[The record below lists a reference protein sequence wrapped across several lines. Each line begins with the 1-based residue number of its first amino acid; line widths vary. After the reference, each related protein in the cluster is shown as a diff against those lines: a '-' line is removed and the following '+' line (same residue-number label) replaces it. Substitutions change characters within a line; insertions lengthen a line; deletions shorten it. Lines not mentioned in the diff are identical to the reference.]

1 MLSSVKEHLRFPC
14 PAPLVTRRRVI
25 DETGLAA
32 VRSAIQTHYH
42 RGWRARESYTPE
54 GYAQDLRQH
63 LTQRLWQDRRL
74 IVPWLNSMRPLQG
87 SRILEIG
94 CGTGSSTVAMAEQ
107 GAEVVGVDIDTD
119 ALEVARVRLQA
130 HALKAELVSQNITEF
145 DVAGGRFDVA
155 IFFACLEHMT
165 LPERLAGLAS
175 VWRGLPKGGL
185 LVVVD
190 TPNRLWF
197 YDPHT
202 SWLPFFHWL
211 PDEIAFQYSKRSPRP
226 LFRDSYR
233 EETAEKMLH
242 FRRQGRGVSFHEF
255 DIAIGPVETL
265 RVPSSLSA
273 YRGWRRRLGMSRQE
287 RRCQALLRS
296 ARPDLHQG
304 WFDPS
309 LDIAIQKA
317 TA

>member
-1 MLSSVKEHLRFPC
+1 MLSSVKDHLRFPC
-14 PAPLVTRRRVI
+14 PASLIARRREI

-32 VRSAIQTHYH
+32 VRGAIQTHYH

-54 GYAQDLRQH
+54 GYAQDLQQH
-63 LTQRLWQDRRL
+63 LTGRLSQDRRL
-74 IVPWLNSMRPLQG
+74 IVPWLNSVRPLQG
-87 SRILEIG
+87 SRLLEIG

-119 ALEVARVRLQA
+119 ALEVARIRLEA
-130 HALKAELVSQNITEF
+130 HALKAELVSENITTF
-145 DVAGGRFDVA
+145 DFAGRRFDVA

-165 LPERLAGLAS
+165 LSERLRGLAN
-175 VWRGLPKGGL
+175 VWRQLPAGGL

-197 YDPHT
+197 YDQHT
-202 SWLPFFHWL
+202 SWLHFFHWL
-211 PDEIAFQYSKRSPRP
+211 PDELAFQYSKRSPRA
-226 LFRDSYR
+226 LFRDSYH

-265 RVPSSLSA
+265 PVVSSLCA
-273 YRGWRRRLGMSRQE
+273 YRGWRRSIGMSRQE
-287 RRCQALLRS
+287 RRYKAVLRS

-304 WFDPS
+304 WFDAG
-309 LDIAIQKA
+309 LDIAIEKR
-317 TA
+317 